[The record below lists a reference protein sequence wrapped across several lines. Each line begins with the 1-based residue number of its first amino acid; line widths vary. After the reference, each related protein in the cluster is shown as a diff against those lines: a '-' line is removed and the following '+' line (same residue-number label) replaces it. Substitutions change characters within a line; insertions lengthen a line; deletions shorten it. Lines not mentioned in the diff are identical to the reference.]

1 MRFVRPAL
9 PVTIACALIAYV
21 LLLAACG
28 DHAGPGARNPDG
40 STADALPT
48 PAGTKGSVTGMP
60 DKPGP
65 GEVAIEGSVAPTD
78 ALATDTDENPEAGVD
93 EDGDGQIDA
102 DAPNPSGEP
111 TAQDAVAVIDR
122 YYSAIEERDFATAY
136 GLWSDGGRASGQSA
150 DQFAAGFAN
159 TQKVEATLDSP
170 ARVEGAVGSRYI
182 EIPVALQATDND
194 GRVHRFVGAY
204 TLRRSVVDG
213 ASDEQKQWRIASAD
227 LRELAQ

>member
-1 MRFVRPAL
+1 MRLARPAL
-9 PVTIACALIAYV
+9 CTSMSCALMACV

-28 DHAGPGARNPDG
+28 DKGGPGARNADG
-40 STADALPT
+40 STADALPA
-48 PAGTKGSVTGMP
+48 PAGAKGSITGMP
-60 DKPGP
+60 DAPGP
-65 GEVAIEGSVAPTD
+65 GEVAIDGSVAPMD
-78 ALATDTDENPEAGVD
+78 EVATDDNPEAGLD

-111 TAQDAVAVIDR
+111 TAQDAVALVEL

-170 ARVEGAVGSRYI
+170 ARVEGAVGSRFI
-182 EIPVALQATDND
+182 EIPVSLEATDND
-194 GRVHRFVGAY
+194 GRTHRYVGAY

>member
-1 MRFVRPAL
+1 MRFVRPTRHA
-9 PVTIACALIAYV
+9 PIACALVACV

-28 DHAGPGARNPDG
+28 DKGGPGARNPDG

-48 PAGTKGSVTGMP
+48 PAGAKGSVTGMP
-60 DKPGP
+60 DAPGP
-65 GEVAIEGSVAPTD
+65 GEAAISGSVAPSD
-78 ALATDTDENPEAGVD
+78 DVATDDNPEAGMD

-111 TAQDAVAVIDR
+111 TAQDAVALIDQ

-136 GLWSDGGRASGQSA
+136 GMWSDGGRASGQSA

-170 ARVEGAVGSRYI
+170 ARVEGAVGSRFI
-182 EIPVALQATDND
+182 EIPVSLEATDND
-194 GRVHRFVGAY
+194 GHVHRYVGAY

>member
-1 MRFVRPAL
+1 MRFRPAL
-9 PVTIACALIAYV
+9 STTIACALIACV

-28 DHAGPGARNPDG
+28 DKGGPGARNPDG
-40 STADALPT
+40 STADALPA
-48 PAGTKGSVTGMP
+48 PAGAKGSVTGMP
-60 DKPGP
+60 DAPGP
-65 GEVAIEGSVAPTD
+65 GDVAIEGSVAQAGD
-78 ALATDTDENPEAGVD
+78 VATDDNPEAGLD

-111 TAQDAVAVIDR
+111 TAQDAVAVIDQ

-170 ARVEGAVGSRYI
+170 ARVEGAVGSRFI
-182 EIPVALQATDND
+182 EIPVSLESTDKD
-194 GRVHRFVGAY
+194 GKTHRYVGAY

-213 ASDEQKQWRIASAD
+213 ATEEQKQWRIASAD